1 MKRMLTAKIAFMEPP
16 EMSANTL
23 MTTLQKIEPSETLT
37 ARPYRAFRH
46 VAILLSILLL
56 AATAA
61 AAETKPARRPPAKRA
76 PDPALAPIEDVASL
90 PRVLLIGDSI
100 SMGYTLPVRELLKG
114 KANVHHPPVNC
125 GDTQRG
131 LAMLDKWLG
140 EKKWDV
146 IHFNFGLHD
155 LKYLNEKGEYVTP
168 DQGKQVTPLPQYEQN
183 LRQLVER
190 LKKTGAKIIWCST
203 TPVPEGTRGRVKDA
217 EVEYNTVA
225 AKVAAESGI
234 AIDDLHAVAK
244 TRQAVLQSP
253 HNVHFTP
260 EGYQVLAKA
269 VAANIEQALG
279 R

>member
-1 MKRMLTAKIAFMEPP
+1 
-16 EMSANTL
+16 
-23 MTTLQKIEPSETLT
+23 
-37 ARPYRAFRH
+37 
-46 VAILLSILLL
+46 LLPIQDV
-56 AATAA
+56 
-61 AAETKPARRPPAKRA
+61 
-76 PDPALAPIEDVASL
+76 PDL

-100 SMGYTLPVRELLKG
+100 SIGYTLPVRELLTG
-114 KANVHHPPVNC
+114 KANVHRPPVNC

-131 LAMLDKWLG
+131 LAALDKWLG

-155 LKYLNEKGEYVTP
+155 LKYLNAKGEYVTP

-183 LRQLVER
+183 LRQLAER
-190 LKKTGAKIIWCST
+190 LKQTGAKIVWCST
-203 TPVPEGTRGRVKDA
+203 TPVPDGTKGRVKDS
-217 EVEYNTVA
+217 EVAYNTVA

-244 TRQAVLQSP
+244 ARQAELQSP

-260 EGYQVLAKA
+260 EGYKVLAKA
-269 VAANIEQALG
+269 VAASVERALG